1 VTGYLVDYMDAYAL
15 LKRHGIAVV
24 HSAYVTSPEDA
35 LAFYQGPILQY
46 HPSPLTLKAVSPR
59 ALDKSAKGL
68 VLVGL
73 AGDAEVCRGFTELA
87 SAARPYVPFKILA
100 QPTVKGRHMGL
111 AVGSQTH
118 RDGQRWLFLGLLPH
132 GGQEISELV
141 ERPIPVSPD
150 SAAAMI
156 AQLHSAHAL
165 APRGRDLAMLKH
177 FLTNVSKVVEDNHI
191 VELQLSPVILH
202 ENQYTAVDIK
212 MFADRAKLPTRKRVP
227 SKKATGDRSQTS
239 LERRTR

>member
-24 HSAYVTSPEDA
+24 RSAYVASPEDA

-46 HPSPLTLKAVSPR
+46 HPSPLTLKVVSPR

-73 AGDAEVCRGFTELA
+73 AGEAEVRRGFAQLA
-87 SAARPYVPFKILA
+87 GAARPYVPFKILA

-118 RDGQRWLFLGLLPH
+118 RDGVRWLFLGLLPH
-132 GGQEISELV
+132 GGQEISERV
-141 ERPIPVSPD
+141 ERPIPVSSD
-150 SAAAMI
+150 SAAAMV
-156 AQLHSAHAL
+156 AQLHSSHAL

-177 FLTNVSKVVEDNHI
+177 FLANVSRMVEENHI
-191 VELQLSPVILH
+191 VDLQLSPVILH
-202 ENQYTAVDIK
+202 EHQYTAVDIK
-212 MFADRAKLPTRKRVP
+212 MFADRAKLPTAKRMQ
-227 SKKATGDRSQTS
+227 SKKATVDRKQGLKTS
-239 LERRTR
+239 R